1 VADVKPCAP
10 GESAGYGRR
19 FIAERPTR
27 IATVPIG
34 YGDGVRR
41 ALANAAQVLIRGHRY
56 PLAGT
61 VSMDNITVDVGAAG
75 PVQPGDPVVLIGEGI
90 LAEDLAR
97 TLGTINYEITCA
109 ITARVPRSYV
119 S

>member
-1 VADVKPCAP
+1 M
-10 GESAGYGRR
+10 
-19 FIAERPTR
+19 
-27 IATVPIG
+27 PIG

-41 ALANAAQVLIRGHRY
+41 ALTNAAEVVIGGRRY

-61 VSMDNITVDVGAAG
+61 VSMDNITVDVGADG
-75 PVQPGDPVVLIGEGI
+75 PVRPGDGAVLIGEGI

-97 TLGTINYEITCA
+97 TLGTINYEITCG
-109 ITARVPRSYV
+109 ITARVPRSYD